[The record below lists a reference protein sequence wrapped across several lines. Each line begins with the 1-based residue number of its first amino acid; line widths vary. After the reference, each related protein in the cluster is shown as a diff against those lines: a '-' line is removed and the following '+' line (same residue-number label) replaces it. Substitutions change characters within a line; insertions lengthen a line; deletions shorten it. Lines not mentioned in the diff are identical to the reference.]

1 MCRGCIHQSFLSWRT
16 IWDLSLSAILMHFTL
31 SCRASQ
37 ATKVQTPR
45 GCQLPL
51 GCHQLSG
58 FSLGLENL
66 SKHMILLLYKSTRCR
81 RITRCIYMCIFG
93 YCIFNPISAAL
104 HSAMACSSF
113 PDPMNFW
120 LKCFHILE
128 DLQVH
133 KNKGWRACMIS
144 GRSKWR
150 GKCQQCSVVIYFLQP
165 KDWSEWS
172 NTCYDVEV
180 DQPWS
185 HATSPD

>member
-66 SKHMILLLYKSTRCR
+66 SIHMILLLYKSTRCR

-120 LKCFHILE
+120 LKCFHIWKIYKFTKTK
-128 DLQVH
+128 DDVH
-133 KNKGWRACMIS
+133 VWFQGDPNDEGNANNAALSFTFFSQGLVGMEQYLL
-144 GRSKWR
+144 WR
-150 GKCQQCSVVIYFLQP
+150 GSRSAL
-165 KDWSEWS
+165 SS
-172 NTCYDVEV
+172 
-180 DQPWS
+180 
-185 HATSPD
+185 ATSPD

>member
-81 RITRCIYMCIFG
+81 RITRCIYICAYLDIVSLIPFLLLCIQQWLVRVSQ
-93 YCIFNPISAAL
+93 IPWISDSSVSTFWKIYKFTKTKDDVHVWFQGDPNDEGNANNAAL
-104 HSAMACSSF
+104 SFTFFSPRTGRNGAIPAMT
-113 PDPMNFW
+113 W
-120 LKCFHILE
+120 K
-128 DLQVH
+128 
-133 KNKGWRACMIS
+133 
-144 GRSKWR
+144 
-150 GKCQQCSVVIYFLQP
+150 
-165 KDWSEWS
+165 
-172 NTCYDVEV
+172 
-180 DQPWS
+180 
-185 HATSPD
+185 